1 MFPNTTIEE
10 LTSDGLYQFEQTKP
24 VYLALM
30 EYYAALFDYAKAQ
43 ERWKDADPEMR
54 TGILWWVMNEGW
66 KSYGTLNPDVPVRWL
81 AISKRALQLDHMPSN
96 FHPWALAILERF
108 DLPRYQ
114 AAYHQPPEEYEA
126 IAHDL
131 PIVLQGLRNYCP
143 RRSRIEPPCRPR
155 IDPGMGADRMRV
167 GCG

>member
-10 LTSDGLYQFEQTKP
+10 LTSDQVYEFDATTP

-30 EYYAALFDYAKAQ
+30 DYYATLFDKEYARQDWARFSMATRS
-43 ERWKDADPEMR
+43 EN
-54 TGILWWVMNEGW
+54 IWWVINEGW
-66 KSYGTLNPDVPVRWL
+66 KSYGTVRPNTPIHWL

-96 FHPWALAILERF
+96 FHPWALAILEKF

-114 AAYHQPPEEYEA
+114 AAYHLPPEEYNA

-131 PIVLQGLRNYCP
+131 PIVLQGLRAY
-143 RRSRIEPPCRPR
+143 PPEKFTPP
-155 IDPGMGADRMRV
+155 IDETNWGFTDQ
-167 GCG
+167 